1 MVKNM
6 FHNYVKR
13 NNFLKLC
20 NISIWKFFS
29 QTQIQIVLYEIIS
42 IVVLIIALQL
52 LIHLEQPPFSVYVIL
67 TCFTMVP
74 FMVE

>member
-1 MVKNM
+1 MKV
-6 FHNYVKR
+6 F
-13 NNFLKLC
+13 
-20 NISIWKFFS
+20 IS
-29 QTQIQIVLYEIIS
+29 QTQIGIGLYENIS